1 MITVTKTSREF
12 NEVETYLM
20 TIAPGVKSV
29 KDVEDGEKITVDGW
43 LEFEDEKDNGDV
55 TSVLSVITPDKK
67 VFACQSQ
74 TFKRSLKDIAGI
86 MKSFP
91 FTIVKTSGK
100 TKAGRDFVNCELD
113 VSTIL

>member
-1 MITVTKTSREF
+1 MITVTHTSREF

-20 TIAPGVKSV
+20 TIASGVKSV

-43 LEFEDEKDNGDV
+43 LEFEDKKDNGDV
-55 TSVLSVITPDKK
+55 TEILSIITPDKK
-67 VFACQSQ
+67 VYACQSN
-74 TFKRSLKDIAGI
+74 TFKRSVKDITMI
-86 MKSFP
+86 MGSFP

-113 VSTIL
+113 VSSL

>member
-1 MITVTKTSREF
+1 MITVTNMSREF
-12 NEVETYLM
+12 NEVEVYLM

-29 KDVEDGEKITVDGW
+29 KDVEDGEKSPVDGW
-43 LEFEDEKDNGDV
+43 IEFEDTKDNGDS
-55 TSVLSVITPDKK
+55 TLVLSVITPDKK
-67 VFACQSQ
+67 AFACQSQ
-74 TFKRSLKDIAGI
+74 TFKRSLKDIANI
-86 MKSFP
+86 MKGKS